1 MKPINDKERTI
12 AYFQFLALSI
22 LFIVVWTV
30 AVFFDY
36 RVKGKDSQVLKNENN
51 RLKEMMKSTANLD
64 SQIDSLANVVKG
76 FAKLSS
82 IEYEDARLR
91 FKDGLSTIWSSEKED
106 STDLAKI
113 KAGLIKVYME
123 WYYSIGS
130 RIREDK
136 KNEDI
141 KLLQAQ
147 INDLTEKLATKD
159 RDFEDYKRSHP

>member
-36 RVKGKDSQVLKNENN
+36 RIKGKDSQVLKSENN
-51 RLKEMMKSTANLD
+51 RLKEMMMATSNLD
-64 SQIDSLANVVKG
+64 SQIDSLLNVVKG
-76 FAKLSS
+76 FDKLTS
-82 IEYEDARLR
+82 IEYEDARPR
-91 FKDGLSTIWSSEKED
+91 FKDGLSALWASAKED
-106 STDLAKI
+106 STDMAKI
-113 KAGLIKVYME
+113 KAGLTKVYME
-123 WYYSIGS
+123 LYYSIGS

-147 INDLTEKLATKD
+147 INELTEKLATKD